1 MAGPAIPS
9 VPTRRNVKVL
19 TDAISTLQSGTAV
32 SAMFLTK
39 RYGAFTI
46 EGTAFISPTVKTLTV
61 GGRSIEQ
68 NLKPHKSLQALQSDA
83 PGGES
88 ETDQAESIAMPAD
101 AGADADAVQPS
112 QPAEPAEPGFS
123 AVRHGD
129 LVFARFVDPAYGQFT
144 VTGVSVASSI
154 SDVVLVG
161 GWFLSQAGSAAPRLV
176 SVEVLAESGNHEYPL
191 PPRINNFGDDAEG
204 ATEY

>member
-1 MAGPAIPS
+1 MAGPAIPT

-19 TDAISTLQSGTAV
+19 TDAIASLTSGTNV

-46 EGTAFISPTVKTLTV
+46 EGTAFISASVKTLTV

-68 NLKPHKSLQALQSDA
+68 NLKPHKSLQALQ
-83 PGGES
+83 
-88 ETDQAESIAMPAD
+88 
-101 AGADADAVQPS
+101 ADAVNPTEDNTDES
-112 QPAEPAEPGFS
+112 AAAELAGAEPELDS
-123 AVRHGD
+123 APDLADPATPVEHGD
-129 LVFARFVDPAYGQFT
+129 LIFARFVDPAYGQFT
-144 VTGVSVASSI
+144 VTGVSVASTV

-161 GWFLSQAGSAAPRLV
+161 GWFVSQAGSPAPRVV
-176 SVEVLAESGNHEYPL
+176 SVEVLAANGTHEYPL
-191 PPRINNFGDDAEG
+191 PPRIASWGEDAEA

>member
-1 MAGPAIPS
+1 MAGPAIPT

-19 TDAISTLQSGTAV
+19 TDAIASVTSGTNV

-46 EGTAFISPTVKTLTV
+46 EGTAFISASVKTLTV

-68 NLKPHKSLQALQSDA
+68 NLKPHKSLQALQ
-83 PGGES
+83 
-88 ETDQAESIAMPAD
+88 
-101 AGADADAVQPS
+101 ADAVN
-112 QPAEPAEPGFS
+112 PAEDNTDESAAAELAGAGAEPELDS
-123 AVRHGD
+123 APDLADPATPVEHGD
-129 LVFARFVDPAYGQFT
+129 LIFARFVDPAYGQFT
-144 VTGVSVASSI
+144 VTGVSVASTV

-161 GWFLSQAGSAAPRLV
+161 GWFVSQAGSPAPRVV
-176 SVEVLAESGNHEYPL
+176 SVEVLAANGTHEYPL
-191 PPRINNFGDDAEG
+191 PPRIASWGEDAEA

>member
-1 MAGPAIPS
+1 MAGPAIPT

-19 TDAISTLQSGTAV
+19 TDAIASVTSGTNV

-46 EGTAFISPTVKTLTV
+46 EGTAFISASVKTLTV

-68 NLKPHKSLQALQSDA
+68 NLKPHKSLQALQ
-83 PGGES
+83 
-88 ETDQAESIAMPAD
+88 
-101 AGADADAVQPS
+101 ADAVNPTEDNTDES
-112 QPAEPAEPGFS
+112 AAAELAGAGAEPELDS
-123 AVRHGD
+123 APDLADPATPVEHGD
-129 LVFARFVDPAYGQFT
+129 LIFARFVDPAYGQFT
-144 VTGVSVASSI
+144 VTGVSVASTV

-161 GWFLSQAGSAAPRLV
+161 GWFVSQAGSPAPRVV
-176 SVEVLAESGNHEYPL
+176 SVEVLAANGTHEYPL
-191 PPRINNFGDDAEG
+191 PPRIASWGEDAEA

>member
-1 MAGPAIPS
+1 MAGPAIPT

-19 TDAISTLQSGTAV
+19 TDAIASVTSGTNV

-46 EGTAFISPTVKTLTV
+46 EGTAFISASVKTLTV

-68 NLKPHKSLQALQSDA
+68 NLKPHKSLQALQ
-83 PGGES
+83 
-88 ETDQAESIAMPAD
+88 
-101 AGADADAVQPS
+101 ADAVN
-112 QPAEPAEPGFS
+112 PAEDNTDESAAAELAGAGAEPELDS
-123 AVRHGD
+123 APDLADPATPVEHGD
-129 LVFARFVDPAYGQFT
+129 LIFARFVDPAYGQFT
-144 VTGVSVASSI
+144 VTGVSVASTV

-161 GWFLSQAGSAAPRLV
+161 GWFVSQAGSPAPRVV
-176 SVEVLAESGNHEYPL
+176 SVEVLAAHGTHEYPL
-191 PPRINNFGDDAEG
+191 PPRIASWGEDAEA

>member
-1 MAGPAIPS
+1 MVAPAIPK

-19 TDAISTLQSGTAV
+19 TDAIVSLTSGTNV

-46 EGTAFISPTVKTLTV
+46 EGIAFISPTVKTLTV

-68 NLKPHKSLQALQSDA
+68 NLKPHKSLQVLQADA
-83 PGGES
+83 
-88 ETDQAESIAMPAD
+88 AD
-101 AGADADAVQPS
+101 AGADASESDVLAIEAD
-112 QPAEPAEPGFS
+112 PAGATAEPGTPT
-123 AVRHGD
+123 VQHGD

-144 VTGVSVASSI
+144 VTGVSVGSTV
-154 SDVVLVG
+154 SDVILVG
-161 GWFLSQAGSAAPRLV
+161 GWFLSQSGSAAPRLV
-176 SVEVLAESGNHEYPL
+176 SVEVLAENGDHEYPL
-191 PPRINNFGDDAEG
+191 PPRINNWGDDSEG